1 MKYATMIISGNARVP
16 TLAVDNQ
23 KERTTKMKAYKC
35 DICGELYEKRNG
47 ILIKSRND
55 ICYIFEQYNVANA
68 CYVEI
73 CPDCISAIQKVID
86 GRSKG
91 DGNA

>member
-1 MKYATMIISGNARVP
+1 MMKYATMIISGNARVP

-35 DICGELYEKRNG
+35 DICGKLYEKRNG

-55 ICYIFEQYNVANA
+55 ICYVFDEYAEDRA
-68 CYVEI
+68 CCVDV
-73 CPDCISAIQKVID
+73 CPNCISAIQKVID
-86 GRSKG
+86 GRSKE
-91 DGNA
+91 NE

>member
-35 DICGELYEKRNG
+35 DICGELYEKFNTLKLPK
-47 ILIKSRND
+47 IQAAIKRLDS
-55 ICYIFEQYNVANA
+55 IFTQGKT
-68 CYVEI
+68 CDI

-86 GRSKG
+86 GRSKE
-91 DGNA
+91 NE